1 MIRNLGSQDF
11 GTVYSVVNEA
21 AVVFKGHISEDC
33 WKEPYMSREE
43 LKEEINAGV
52 QFYGYS
58 LDGVVVAVMGIQ
70 PVGDMTLIRH
80 AYTLSKYQ
88 HRGIGAEL
96 LNHLLGLAETFNV
109 LVGTWTD
116 AAWAIKFYQDHGF
129 QLQTRTQTNNLLHKY
144 WHISERQVETS
155 VVLKLQRV
163 TR

>member
-1 MIRNLGSQDF
+1 
-11 GTVYSVVNEA
+11 
-21 AVVFKGHISEDC
+21 
-33 WKEPYMSREE
+33 MSREE